1 MKLCC
6 DHDGV
11 VFQRRA
17 ERRRG
22 DGRGVDGARAKR
34 AGGCARARTPATATA
49 AAAAADHS
57 Q

>member
-17 ERRRG
+17 ERRRS